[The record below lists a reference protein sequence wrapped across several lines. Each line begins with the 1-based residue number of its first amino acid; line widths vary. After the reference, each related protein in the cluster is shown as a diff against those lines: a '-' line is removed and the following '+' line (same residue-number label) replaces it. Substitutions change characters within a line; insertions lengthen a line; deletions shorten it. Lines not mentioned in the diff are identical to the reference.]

1 MPWIWLTVAIV
12 GEVIA
17 TSALKASHG
26 FTRWEWSLVSIAGY
40 AVAFYCL
47 AIVLKTIPV
56 GIAYAI
62 WAGAGVT
69 MVALIGVV
77 VFGQALDL
85 AAILGIG
92 LIVAGVIALN
102 VFSSSVQ
109 H

>member
-17 TSALKASHG
+17 TSALKASQV
-26 FTRWEWSLVSIAGY
+26 FTRWEWSLVSMAGY

-47 AIVLKTIPV
+47 AIVLKTMPV

-69 MVALIGVV
+69 MVALIGIF
-77 VFGQALDL
+77 VFGQPLDF

-92 LIVAGVIALN
+92 LIVAGVIVLN
-102 VFSSSVQ
+102 AFSSSVQ

>member
-17 TSALKASHG
+17 TSALKASQG

-92 LIVAGVIALN
+92 LIVAGVIVLN